1 MGRIVSNQVTIWS
14 NASPRVWRGAHLP
27 ALRQMVRSFRTWRAA
42 RRAERELHAL
52 DDRTLK
58 DIGLTRW
65 EVRSAVRE
73 RQRMSRARP
82 LLF

>member
-1 MGRIVSNQVTIWS
+1 MDNPATIWS
-14 NASPRVWRGAHLP
+14 NASPRVWRDVYLP
-27 ALRQMVRSFRTWRAA
+27 ALRQMVRVLRNGRAA

-65 EVRSAVRE
+65 EIHSAVRE
-73 RQRMSRARP
+73 RQRMSGSRP